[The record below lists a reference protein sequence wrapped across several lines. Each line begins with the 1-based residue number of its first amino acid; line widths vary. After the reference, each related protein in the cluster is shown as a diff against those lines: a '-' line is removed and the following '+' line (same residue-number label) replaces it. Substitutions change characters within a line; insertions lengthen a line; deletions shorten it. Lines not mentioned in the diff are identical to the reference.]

1 MFEYQK
7 SRTYFAQIADGLGEL
22 AAAELEKLGAEEVR
36 STYRGAYFTADARSL
51 YRINYRARFLTR
63 VFAPLLTFDCHSS
76 RYLYKT
82 LRKIDWSDVL
92 RKGRTFAVTAN
103 VSDSRIRHSQ
113 YASRVV
119 KDAVVDHFREATG
132 SRPDVDPKTPDL
144 WLHLHLHRNRATIHL
159 DCSGGSLHRRG
170 YRARSVEAPMM
181 ETLAAAI
188 IEMSGWDG
196 SRPLA
201 DPMCGSG
208 TLLAEALMK
217 ICRIPTGLLRRHFGL
232 ENLPDFDE
240 KLWKRVRKKAD
251 QGIRELD
258 DGLIWGGDI
267 SSENLDIARSNC
279 ALLPHG
285 GKIQWKRGDFRSLK
299 EGLPNR
305 VIVCNPPYGHRLKG
319 GEAPRV
325 LIGDFGDFLKR
336 DCKGSTAFIYV
347 GDRELLKSVGLRP
360 KWKRPIKNGPL
371 DGRLARYDLY

>member
-7 SRTYFAQIADGLGEL
+7 SRTYFAQIADGLGDL
-22 AAAELEKLGAEEVR
+22 AATELGKLGAEEIKN
-36 STYRGAYFTADARSL
+36 TYRGAYFSADAKSL
-51 YRINYRARFLTR
+51 YRINYRSRLVTR

-82 LRKIDWSDVL
+82 LRKIDWGEVL

-103 VSDSRIRHSQ
+103 VSDSGIRHSQ

-119 KDAVVDHFREATG
+119 KDAVVDYFRETTG
-132 SRPDVDPKTPDL
+132 SRPDVDPKSPDL

-188 IEMSGWDG
+188 IEMTEWDG
-196 SRPLA
+196 SRPFA

-208 TLLAEALMK
+208 TLLAEALIK
-217 ICRIPTGLLRRHFGL
+217 TCRIPAGFLRRRFGL

-240 KLWKRVRKKAD
+240 KLWKQIRTKAD
-251 QGIRELD
+251 GGILEPAE
-258 DGLIWGGDI
+258 GLLWGGDV
-267 SSENLDIARSNC
+267 SSENLEIARTNC

-285 GKIQWKRGDFRSLK
+285 DKIQWKRSDFRMLK
-299 EGLPNR
+299 DGLPDR
-305 VIVCNPPYGHRLKG
+305 TIVCNPPYGHRLKNG
-319 GEAPRV
+319 KDPRV
-325 LIGDFGDFLKR
+325 LIQDFGDFLKNG
-336 DCKGSTAFIYV
+336 CKGSSAYV
-347 GDRELLKSVGLRP
+347 YLGDRELLKSVGLRP
-360 KWKRPIKNGPL
+360 KWKRPLKNGPL